1 DRTITIKENE
11 VVRFTFE
18 NKTMMHHPMHLH
30 GHFFRVLNKHGD
42 YSPMKHTVD
51 VAPHMTKTIEFY
63 SNEPGEW
70 MLHCHNLYHLKT
82 GMARVVKYSSFTPN
96 GEIKKYQKHDPHLHD
111 HLYYRGMLE
120 AATNHAQAEL
130 FLMKTWDEIEFRAET
145 REDFNWEGEGDLFY
159 KRWLNKWTHLIA
171 GGTMV
176 DGEGAGVVGFGYL
189 LPFLLETHTIID
201 HQGRLRFNLEK
212 RLQWTEYIYTDAE
225 FTFRQKQDSEFEI
238 SLMYQKQWAWSA
250 GLMFTEHS
258 AGVGL
263 QYQF

>member
-1 DRTITIKENE
+1 
-11 VVRFTFE
+11 
-18 NKTMMHHPMHLH
+18 
-30 GHFFRVLNKHGD
+30 
-42 YSPMKHTVD
+42 
-51 VAPHMTKTIEFY
+51 
-63 SNEPGEW
+63 
-70 MLHCHNLYHLKT
+70 
-82 GMARVVKYSSFTPN
+82 
-96 GEIKKYQKHDPHLHD
+96 
-111 HLYYRGMLE
+111 
-120 AATNHAQAEL
+120 
-130 FLMKTWDEIEFRAET
+130 
-145 REDFNWEGEGDLFY
+145 
-159 KRWLNKWTHLIA
+159 
-171 GGTMV
+171 MV